1 MKHILLLASKSQSRQ
16 RLLTEAQIPYNIIEQ
31 EADETQ
37 CDWNKPLDQVV
48 KSIALHKMQHAI
60 LPQGVKEDEIC
71 FVLTADTLD
80 QDVYGKINGKPTNR
94 ADAIAM
100 IKRARGGSQICSA
113 FCLEKKI
120 WRNNKWDLIKRIER
134 TVGAQYFF
142 IIPDDWIEAYLQNT
156 KVLEVSNAISIEEF
170 GGQFLK
176 HIDGSYTTI
185 VGLPMFELR
194 QALEELGFFD

>member
-1 MKHILLLASKSQSRQ
+1 MKHTLLLASKSASRQ
-16 RLLTEAQIPYNIIEQ
+16 RLLTEAQIPFKVIEQ
-31 EADETQ
+31 EADEAQ

-60 LPQGVKEDEIC
+60 LPTAAKENEVC

-80 QDVYGKINGKPTNR
+80 QDMFGKINGKPSDR
-94 ADAIAM
+94 AQAIEM
-100 IKRARGGSQICSA
+100 IKRARGGSQICTA

-120 WRNNKWDLIKRIER
+120 WRKDAWHLIKRIEKI
-134 TVGAQYFF
+134 VGAQYFF
-142 IIPDDWIEAYLQNT
+142 IIPDDWIETYLQNT

-194 QALEELGFFD
+194 QALEELGFFE

>member
-1 MKHILLLASKSQSRQ
+1 MKHTLLLASKSQSRQ
-16 RLLTEAQIPYNIIEQ
+16 RLLTEAQIPFTIIEQ
-31 EADETQ
+31 EADEAQ

-60 LPQGVKEDEIC
+60 LPKTGKEGEVC

-80 QDVYGKINGKPTNR
+80 QDVYGKINGKPTSR
-94 ADAIAM
+94 AQAIEM
-100 IKRARGGSQICSA
+100 IKRARGGSQICTA
-113 FCLEKKI
+113 FCLEKRI
-120 WRNNKWDLIKRIER
+120 WRKEKWELVKRIEKA
-134 TVGAQYFF
+134 VGAQYFF
-142 IIPDDWIEAYLQNT
+142 IIPDDWIEAYLKNT

-185 VGLPMFELR
+185 VGLPMFEIR